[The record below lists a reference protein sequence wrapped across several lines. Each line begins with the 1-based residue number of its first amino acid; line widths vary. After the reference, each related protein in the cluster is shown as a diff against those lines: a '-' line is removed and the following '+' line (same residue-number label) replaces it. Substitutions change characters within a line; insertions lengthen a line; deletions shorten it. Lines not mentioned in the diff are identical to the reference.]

1 MDCPVR
7 DINIHYKVFGEG
19 KPIIF
24 IHGFGIDHHAITG
37 CMEPIFENLNGWKR
51 IYFDLPGMG
60 KSESKPCIS
69 NCDIMLDLI
78 SQFIDKVIPDENF
91 VLFGQSYGGY
101 LARGLVRDRPDAID
115 GLFLLCPVIIP
126 EHGKRT
132 VPDHTPLV
140 RDESFLLT
148 LGQDEKVDFESTSVV
163 LTEHAWKRTQN
174 EIQVGCDLADQAF
187 LTKFVDEGYTFS
199 FDVDS
204 LPTAFEA
211 PTLIMT
217 GRQDAVVGSQ
227 DALNILKNYPRA
239 TFAMLDR
246 AGHNLQIEQE
256 TLFGQLV
263 TEWLDRVEER
273 SIQ

>member
-1 MDCPVR
+1 MDCLVR

-37 CMEPIFENLNGWKR
+37 CMEPVFENLSGWKR

-60 KSESKPCIS
+60 MSESKPCIS
-69 NCDIMLDLI
+69 NCDIMLDI
-78 SQFIDKVIPDENF
+78 VSQFIDRVIPDQKF

-101 LARGLVRDRPDAID
+101 LARGLVRDRPDAIN

-132 VPDHTPLV
+132 VPDHRPLV
-140 RDESFLLT
+140 KDEAFLMT
-148 LGQDEKVDFESTSVV
+148 LDQGEKADYTSTAVV
-163 LTEHAWKRTQN
+163 QTQQTWERTKN
-174 EIQVGCDLADQAF
+174 EIQVGCELADQAF
-187 LTKFVDEGYTFS
+187 LTKFADEGYSFS
-199 FDVDS
+199 FDVDA
-204 LPTAFEA
+204 LPSKFEA
-211 PTLIMT
+211 PALIVT

-227 DALNILKNYPRA
+227 DALAVLKNYPRA

-256 TLFGQLV
+256 ALFGQLV
-263 TEWLDRVEER
+263 TEWLDRVEES
-273 SIQ
+273 SI